1 MDNEKVCV
9 FCGKKL
15 GFFHS
20 AYISCAGTYQPCCK
34 NCQQELND
42 LNEEEQCRCAL
53 KLGLADQPE
62 KLEAFIEVGIEVGA
76 NAEAHRPTCM
86 YCGAKLR
93 FQAVECLNNNPFRD
107 WSTFDVLPAV
117 CENCGKY
124 EFYAPEIAKRNE
136 YLAHLI
142 KIDAAE

>member
-9 FCGKKL
+9 FCGEKL

-42 LNEEEQCRCAL
+42 LNEEEQCRRAL

-62 KLEAFIEVGIEVGA
+62 KLKPFIEVA
-76 NAEAHRPTCM
+76 SNAEAHRPACLR
-86 YCGAKLR
+86 CGAKLR
-93 FQAVECLNNNPFRD
+93 FQTVEHLNNNSFHD
-107 WSTFDVLPAV
+107 WSTFDVLPAY
-117 CENCGKY
+117 CESCGRY
-124 EFYAPEIAKRNE
+124 EFFKPEFVEKNV
-136 YLAHLI
+136 YLAHLL
-142 KIDAAE
+142 KTDKAE